1 MRTRIAEDW
10 HARADVR
17 ARIRPVPS
25 DPAAARPERPPTIS
39 VVVCAFTPERLE
51 VLGEAISS
59 LRAQTSAAHEL
70 ILVIDHAPELLA
82 EARERWPDLKIVAN
96 REKQGLSGARNT
108 GVAEAE
114 GEVVAFL
121 DDDAIAAPDWLR
133 RLAAAYADPAVLGAG
148 GAVRPRWVAGKP
160 GWFPP
165 EFDWV
170 VGCTHSGMPRELAQ
184 VRNLVGANMSFR
196 RQPLLEVGGFSHDLG
211 RVGTLPVGCEETD
224 LSIRIHQRW
233 PEAEILYDPAA
244 AVDHVVPS
252 ARGRVRYFLDRC
264 RAEGRSKAVLT
275 GMVGSEDGLSAER
288 SYVRRTLPLG
298 FLRGLGDALRGDLGG
313 IGRAAMIVAGLAAT
327 SVDYLRVRRLARAGP
342 SGARNS
348 RWRARTPPSAGV
360 GRMAAPFGRPRTPP
374 REVCPAPPGGPLRV
388 LMVTPRSPLEQGGVE
403 RHVREVSRR
412 MAAAGARVEVL
423 CTDPALTG
431 MATEER
437 EGVRIRSVRAWPR
450 GRDYY
455 LAPRLWKEIG
465 RERWDLVHV
474 QSYHTLVA
482 PLAMLR
488 VLWLR
493 VPYVVTFHGGGH
505 SSRLRNRGRGL
516 QMRLLRPLLRRA
528 ARLIAVAGFEIE
540 EYGPAL
546 GVPPE
551 RFALI
556 PNGTDLSFSGAEVA
570 TADPQVPTLASIG
583 RLERYKGHHLV
594 LASFPHVLAQEPE
607 ARLLIVGTGPYEE
620 ALRRQAAELGVAER
634 VEFTS
639 VSPGDAGGMAELLG
653 RVSLVVLMSEFETH
667 PLVALEAAA
676 ARRRLLVA
684 DEGGLA
690 ELAAEG
696 FGRAIPLDSP
706 PEEIAAAAVEELGKP
721 LPQRAPS
728 LTSWDDCALSLLDLY
743 GSILRSEHPSSRVES
758 G

>member
-1 MRTRIAEDW
+1 MAEDS
-10 HARADVR
+10 HDRADVR

-25 DPAAARPERPPTIS
+25 DPAAARPDRLPSIS
-39 VVVCAFTPERLE
+39 VVVCAFTAERLG
-51 VLGEAISS
+51 VMTEAVDS
-59 LRAQTSAAHEL
+59 LRAQAYAPHEV

-82 EARERWPDLKIVAN
+82 EVRERWPDLKIVAN

-114 GEVVAFL
+114 GDVVAFL
-121 DDDAIAAPDWLR
+121 DDDAIAAPDWLA

-148 GAVRPRWVAGKP
+148 GTVRPRWVEGKP

-170 VGCTHSGMPRELAQ
+170 VGCTHSGMPQELAP

-196 RQPLLEVGGFSHDLG
+196 RRPLLEVGGFSHDLG

-233 PEAEILYDPAA
+233 PEAEIVYDPEA

-275 GMVGSEDGLSAER
+275 GMVGSEDGLSSER

-298 FLRGLGDALRGDLGG
+298 FFRDLGDALRGDLAGF
-313 IGRAAMIVAGLAAT
+313 GRAAMIVTGLAAT
-327 SVDYLRVRRLARAGP
+327 SVDYLRVRGGLAKPDG
-342 SGARNS
+342 G
-348 RWRARTPPSAGV
+348 GGE
-360 GRMAAPFGRPRTPP
+360 GRDAD
-374 REVCPAPPGGPLRV
+374 GGPLRV

-403 RHVREVSRR
+403 RHVSEVSRR
-412 MAAAGARVEVL
+412 MAAAGAEVEVL
-423 CTDPALTG
+423 CTDPEISA
-431 MATEER
+431 ATSEER
-437 EGVRIRSVRAWPR
+437 DGVRIRTVRAWPR
-450 GRDYY
+450 GRDWY
-455 LAPRLWKEIG
+455 LAPRLWREIG

-488 VLWLR
+488 ALRLR
-493 VPYVVTFHGGGH
+493 VPYAVTFHGGGH
-505 SSRLRNRGRGL
+505 SSQLRNRSRRL

-528 ARLIAVAGFEIE
+528 ARLVAVARFEVDD
-540 EYGPAL
+540 YGQAL

-556 PNGTDLSFSGAEVA
+556 PNGTDLSFSGAELA
-570 TADPQVPTLASIG
+570 TADPEVPTLASIG
-583 RLERYKGHHLV
+583 RLERYKGHHRV
-594 LASFPHVLAQEPE
+594 LAAFPQILAQKPD
-607 ARLLIVGTGPYEE
+607 ARLLIVGKGPYEE
-620 ALRRQAAELGVAER
+620 ELNRQAAELGVADR
-634 VEFTS
+634 VELTS
-639 VSPGDAGGMAELLG
+639 VPSGDAGGMATLLG

-706 PEEIAAAAVEELGKP
+706 PEQIAAAALEELAQP

-728 LTSWDDCALSLLDLY
+728 LTSWDECAMSLLDLY
-743 GSILRSEHPSSRVES
+743 GSILRSEHTSSPVQS